1 MAEQS
6 TAAIWAERV
15 RAWRGSGQTAAE
27 FSAGRGFA
35 AGTLKMWASRLPSA
49 ESAPSETAA
58 RGRSSAVSSRSPMLA
73 RVVRS
78 EVRAMPA
85 SVTGSGVPVEVFVGD
100 VRVRVEGG
108 ADEAALR
115 VVFRA
120 LGVAR

>member
-1 MAEQS
+1 
-6 TAAIWAERV
+6 
-15 RAWRGSGQTAAE
+15 
-27 FSAGRGFA
+27 
-35 AGTLKMWASRLPSA
+35 
-49 ESAPSETAA
+49 
-58 RGRSSAVSSRSPMLA
+58 MLA